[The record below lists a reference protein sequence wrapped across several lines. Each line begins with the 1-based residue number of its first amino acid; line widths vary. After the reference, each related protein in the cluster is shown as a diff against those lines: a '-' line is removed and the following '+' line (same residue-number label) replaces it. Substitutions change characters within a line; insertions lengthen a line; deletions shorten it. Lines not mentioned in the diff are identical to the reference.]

1 MAPGASLQGPR
12 QTTWGQHKKMVLP
25 GYIVEAATRETDAS
39 DLETLKDW
47 VEESGG
53 DINDVDED
61 GCTILNLS

>member
-1 MAPGASLQGPR
+1 
-12 QTTWGQHKKMVLP
+12 MVLP
-25 GYIVEAATRETDAS
+25 GYIVEAATRETDSS

>member
-1 MAPGASLQGPR
+1 
-12 QTTWGQHKKMVLP
+12 MVLP
-25 GYIVEAATRETDAS
+25 GYIVEAATRETDSS

-47 VEESGG
+47 VEFGG

>member
-1 MAPGASLQGPR
+1 MRDKPGQGISR
-12 QTTWGQHKKMVLP
+12 RLKTMVLP
-25 GYIVEAATRETDAS
+25 GYIVEAATRETDSS